1 MDFTA
6 STFVTILAVIGF
18 LALIVSIITEV
29 TKGVAILSKIPTNL
43 QVIVLSITLTL
54 VAYFAYISYSGSV
67 IIWYYIA
74 ADIIAGFT
82 VAYVT
87 LYGWDKLAGLYKKF
101 RNIPAVDLTAS
112 TTKDSTLTKAVDSI
126 DTALNTNS
134 SNTAS
139 NTEPV
144 NQIEGETDD
153 TSADGGFDL
162 DEISPDITDN
172 SLDQNEFPAI
182 SLIDSVLNFE
192 DKQTDKSDDTFPNS

>member
-6 STFVTILAVIGF
+6 GTFATILAAIGL

-54 VAYFAYISYSGSV
+54 LAYFAYITYSGSV
-67 IIWYYIA
+67 IIWYYIV

-101 RNIPAVDLTAS
+101 RNIPAVDMTVKS
-112 TTKDSTLTKAVDSI
+112 TKHAALTKEVASKE
-126 DTALNTNS
+126 TALNMKTPD
-134 SNTAS
+134 TID
-139 NTEPV
+139 NTELV

-153 TSADGGFDL
+153 TSADEVLDL
-162 DEISPDITDN
+162 DTLPFDTSNNTIDETETTATDVIEKAPP
-172 SLDQNEFPAI
+172 SI
-182 SLIDSVLNFE
+182 
-192 DKQTDKSDDTFPNS
+192 

>member
-6 STFVTILAVIGF
+6 STFVTLFAAIGL

-54 VAYFAYISYSGSV
+54 VAYFAYITYSGSV
-67 IIWYYIA
+67 IIWYYIV

-87 LYGWDKLAGLYKKF
+87 LYGWDKLIGLYKKF
-101 RNIPAVDLTAS
+101 RNIPVIDMTANS
-112 TTKDSTLTKAVDSI
+112 TNTSNLTKVTDSI
-126 DTALNTNS
+126 NTVLNNNS
-134 SNTAS
+134 SYTTA

-144 NQIEGETDD
+144 NQIEGETDETSTAESSDFD
-153 TSADGGFDL
+153 T
-162 DEISPDITDN
+162 ITSDTANN
-172 SLDQNEFPAI
+172 SLEQNESPPI
-182 SLIDSVLNFE
+182 SLIDSALNVNE
-192 DKQTDKSDDTFPNS
+192 NQTDKTDDTFPNS

>member
-6 STFVTILAVIGF
+6 STFATILAVIGL

-67 IIWYYIA
+67 IIWYYIV

-101 RNIPAVDLTAS
+101 RNIPAVDMTVNS
-112 TTKDSTLTKAVDSI
+112 NKNSNLTKVVDSI
-126 DTALNTNS
+126 DTALNNNL
-134 SNTAS
+134 SNTTA
-139 NTEPV
+139 NTELV
-144 NQIEGETDD
+144 NQIEGETDE
-153 TSADGGFDL
+153 TSTVDSSDL
-162 DEISPDITDN
+162 DAFLPDTIDN
-172 SLDQNEFPAI
+172 SLDQKDSSAT
-182 SLIDSVLNFE
+182 SLNDSVLNVE
-192 DKQTDKSDDTFPNS
+192 EKQTDKPDDRLPNS

>member
-6 STFVTILAVIGF
+6 GTFATILAAIGL

-54 VAYFAYISYSGSV
+54 LAYFAYITYSGSV
-67 IIWYYIA
+67 IIWYYIV

-101 RNIPAVDLTAS
+101 RNIPAVDMTVNS
-112 TTKDSTLTKAVDSI
+112 TKHAALTKEVASKE
-126 DTALNTNS
+126 TALNMKTPD
-134 SNTAS
+134 TID
-139 NTEPV
+139 NTELV

-153 TSADGGFDL
+153 TSADEVLDL
-162 DEISPDITDN
+162 DTLPFDTSNNTIDETETTATDVIEKAPP
-172 SLDQNEFPAI
+172 SI
-182 SLIDSVLNFE
+182 
-192 DKQTDKSDDTFPNS
+192 